1 MNHCVSQAC
10 PGLNHFLWSQGHYS
24 PLQLLFGLIM
34 HHTHT
39 HTLSFTAISR
49 REQLAE
55 ESVDLMTL
63 TETIARLG
71 KNLDLM

>member
-39 HTLSFTAISR
+39 HTLSLLQ
-49 REQLAE
+49 QLAE

>member
-39 HTLSFTAISR
+39 LSLLQ
-49 REQLAE
+49 QLAE

>member
-1 MNHCVSQAC
+1 MNHCVSSL
-10 PGLNHFLWSQGHYS
+10 PWLEPFFVVSGT
-24 PLQLLFGLIM
+24 LLTFAAVVWAY
-34 HHTHT
+34 HASHTHT